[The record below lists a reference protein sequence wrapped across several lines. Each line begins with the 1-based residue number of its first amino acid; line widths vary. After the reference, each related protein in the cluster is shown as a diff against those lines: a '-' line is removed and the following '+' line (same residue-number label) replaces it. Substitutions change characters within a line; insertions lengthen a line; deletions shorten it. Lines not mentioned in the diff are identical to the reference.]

1 MTEHIKYLKEWI
13 KKDMKNTWQYLNE
26 EQKLQLLNS
35 QLERIY
41 NLGVLSEDKALCEIV
56 IKYREEQKN
65 QEEKL
70 FDALTQI
77 FKNRDNLYNHIL
89 NEL

>member
-56 IKYREEQKN
+56 IKYREEQKK

-70 FDALTQI
+70 FDAQTQI